1 MMQLGFQDGSHP
13 RPVALMTKQKRKQRV
28 AHSADGK
35 PTDVWL
41 ITRLR
46 GGGCA
51 LSMPEQAPAVMIS
64 APGQPTTMKQQQ
76 MWEES
81 GSSAAAASVFDV
93 LSSLDDRLVAVL
105 SRGDIRLLRASWLVS
120 QPNGYRIKRR
130 QELEQL
136 ELRLDPGEKLGP
148 LLSPDEAI
156 ALIRRGTRCVGA
168 LSYGWLMGGSAD
180 PVGAR
185 VALLQQTL
193 AELSY
198 IEAIFWECALSLPPP
213 SVLISSESH
222 NGELP

>member
-13 RPVALMTKQKRKQRV
+13 RLVVLTSKLKSRQRV
-28 AHSADGK
+28 AQSADGK

-51 LSMPEQAPAVMIS
+51 LSVPEQAPAVT

-76 MWEES
+76 MWEDP
-81 GSSAAAASVFDV
+81 GSSAAASSVFGV
-93 LSSLDDRLVAVL
+93 LSSLDDRLVTVL

-130 QELEQL
+130 QELEEL

-156 ALIRRGTRCVGA
+156 ALVRRGTRCVGA

-198 IEAIFWECALSLPPP
+198 IEAIFWECVLSPPPP
-213 SVLISSESH
+213 SVPVSSGLQ
-222 NGELP
+222 NAELP